1 MSPLYETEPWGV
13 APQPPFLNAVARLET
28 PLAPRPLLDAL
39 KAIERAMGRD
49 TSRFGAPREV
59 DLDILLYDG
68 LVLDEPGLVVPHPRL
83 HLRAF
88 VLAPLADLAPGLVE
102 PRSGRT
108 VAGLLAALPEAERA
122 GVRLLARDWLTG

>member
-1 MSPLYETEPWGV
+1 VSPLYETEPWGV
-13 APQPPFLNAVARLET
+13 APQPPFLNAVARVET
-28 PLAPRPLLDAL
+28 ALAPRPLLDAL

-49 TSRFGAPREV
+49 PSRFGAPREV

-88 VLAPLADLAPGLVE
+88 ALVPLADIAPDLVE

-108 VAGLLAALPEAERA
+108 VSAILAALPETERA
-122 GVRLLARDWLTG
+122 GVRLVARDWLTG